1 MKTTHKRIWL
11 LVIVVIIYY
20 VLTVGI
26 LFFQHFVLMEYAVAV
41 RAVLAIVVK
50 WLMLVLPIAL
60 MIKHREK
67 ATDIGFSREKI
78 PMQLLTG
85 VYIAIIMAGVLAG
98 IPALLGY
105 KEILGSTVYSQPWQF
120 VYQLIYMT
128 LGVALVE
135 EIFFRGYVFKKLLD
149 IKDSR
154 WFAIIISSV
163 LFGLA
168 HMFNNHILAVI
179 PTAIIGVIFCLCR
192 EKIRH
197 CTTLSLII
205 AHGFY
210 NTLISL
216 IVAFF

>member
-11 LVIVVIIYY
+11 LAIVVIIYY

-78 PMQLLTG
+78 PVQLLTG
-85 VYIAIIMAGVLAG
+85 VYIAIILTGILAG

-105 KEILGSTVYSQPWQF
+105 KEILGSTVYSEPWQF

-135 EIFFRGYVFKKLLD
+135 EVFFRGYVFKKLLD

-179 PTAIIGVIFCLCR
+179 PTAIIGVILCLFR

-216 IVAFF
+216 IAAFF